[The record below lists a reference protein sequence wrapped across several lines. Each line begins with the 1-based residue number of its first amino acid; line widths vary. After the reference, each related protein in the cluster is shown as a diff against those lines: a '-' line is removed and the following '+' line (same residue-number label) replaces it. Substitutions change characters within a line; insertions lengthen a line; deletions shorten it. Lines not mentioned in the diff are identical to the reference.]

1 VGSLQVASRPPTAN
15 CQLPTANYQLPITN
29 RQLPTANCQLPTANC
44 QLPTAHC
51 QLLTKPYL
59 CTLLIIM
66 ISVNNVTLA
75 YGKRV
80 LFDEVNIG
88 FTKGNCYGIIGAN
101 GAGKST
107 FLKIISGE
115 LEPNKG
121 TVDISTGERMAVLNQ
136 NQFEF
141 DDVTVLNTVL
151 MGHKKMWKVM
161 HERDAI
167 YAKEDFTEADG
178 LKAGE
183 LEHDFGEMGGY
194 TAESDAATLLSE
206 LGVKAEMHQQLMK
219 DIPANIK
226 VRVLLAQAL
235 FGNPDILLLDEPTN
249 NLDVETISWLEN
261 FLADYENIVLVVSHD
276 RHFLDS
282 VCTHVADVDK
292 MKIKIYTGN
301 YTFWYESS
309 QLAARQA
316 GDKNKKMEEKKKDL
330 LEFIAR
336 FSANASKSKQATS
349 RKKALDKLVFE
360 DITPSNR
367 KYPGIIFKQ
376 EREVG
381 NEILQVDNLTKTID
395 GKTVFSKIKFDI
407 QKGDKIAF
415 ISRDPI
421 AVTSFFEI
429 INNKMKADSG
439 TVEWG
444 TTVTTAYLP
453 NDNSEYFEGSKLNL
467 MDWLRQYVPPGTKDV
482 DEDFLRGFL
491 GKMLFSGDEILKQT
505 NVLSG
510 GEKVRCMISKM
521 MLQNPNV
528 LTLDEPTNHL
538 DLESII
544 AFNDG
549 MLAFPGIVLLTTHDH
564 QFMQT
569 VANRIIEIT
578 PKGMIDRLMS
588 YDEYLADERVKAMR
602 EELYG

>member
-1 VGSLQVASRPPTAN
+1 
-15 CQLPTANYQLPITN
+15 
-29 RQLPTANCQLPTANC
+29 
-44 QLPTAHC
+44 
-51 QLLTKPYL
+51 
-59 CTLLIIM
+59 M

-80 LFDEVNIG
+80 LFDEVNTS
-88 FTKGNCYGIIGAN
+88 FTKGNCYGVIGAN

-121 TVDISTGERMAVLNQ
+121 TVSISPGERMAVLAQ
-136 NQFEF
+136 NQFAF
-141 DDVTVLNTVL
+141 DEITVLSTVL
-151 MGHKKMWKVM
+151 MGHEKMWKIQ
-161 HERDAI
+161 HQKDAL
-167 YAKEDFTEADG
+167 YSKEDFSEADG
-178 LKAGE
+178 IKAGE
-183 LEHDFGEMGGY
+183 LEEQFGEMGGY

-206 LGVKAEMHQQLMK
+206 LGVKDELHQILMK
-219 DIPANIK
+219 DISANLK

-249 NLDVETISWLEN
+249 NLDVETIAWLEN
-261 FLADYENIVLVVSHD
+261 FLADYQNIVLVVSHD
-276 RHFLDS
+276 RHFLDA

-292 MKIKIYTGN
+292 GKIKIYTGN

-316 GDKNKKMEEKKKDL
+316 NDKNKKAEDKKKDL

-360 DITPSNR
+360 DITASSR
-367 KYPGIIFKQ
+367 KYPGIIFKP
-376 EREVG
+376 EREAG
-381 NEILQVDNLTKTID
+381 NDILKVENLSKKVD
-395 GKTVFSKIKFDI
+395 GKFLFKNLNFDI
-407 QKGDKIAF
+407 QKTDKVAF
-415 ISRDPI
+415 LSRDPM
-421 AVTSFFEI
+421 ALTSFFEV
-429 INNKMKADSG
+429 INGKSASDSG
-439 TVEWG
+439 QYIWG
-444 TTVTTAYLP
+444 TTITTAYLP
-453 NDNSEYFEGSKLNL
+453 NDNTEFFEGSQLNL
-467 MDWLRQYVPPGTKDV
+467 MDWLRQYVPPQTKDV

-491 GKMLFSGDEILKQT
+491 GKMLFTGDEILKKT

-510 GEKVRCMISKM
+510 GEKVRCMLSKM

-528 LTLDEPTNHL
+528 LMLDEPTNHL

-544 AFNDG
+544 AFNDS
-549 MLAFPGIVLLTTHDH
+549 MVNFPGVVQLTTHDH

-578 PKGMIDRLMS
+578 PKGMIDKLMS
-588 YDEYLADERVKAMR
+588 YDEYLADDRVKEVK
-602 EELYG
+602 EELYS